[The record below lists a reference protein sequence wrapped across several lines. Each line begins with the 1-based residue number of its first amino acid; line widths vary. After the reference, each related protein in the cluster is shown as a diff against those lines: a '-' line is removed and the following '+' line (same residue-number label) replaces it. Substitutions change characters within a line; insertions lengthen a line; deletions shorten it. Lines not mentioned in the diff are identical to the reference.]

1 MNLKL
6 IVLKQNNN
14 QIQILF
20 QRNNYIKEINILNKT
35 DNEQRIG

>member
-20 QRNNYIKEINILNKT
+20 QKNNYIKEINILNKT

>member
-35 DNEQRIG
+35 NNEQRID

>member
-35 DNEQRIG
+35 NNEQRIG

>member
-20 QRNNYIKEINILNKT
+20 QKNNYIKEINILNKT
-35 DNEQRIG
+35 NNEQRIG